1 MNTIGTYLLQMSCW
15 IAAFWVVYVL
25 VLKKETYFGLNRWF
39 LNVGLLVSVV
49 LPLFPLTYK
58 VYRTVQP
65 LAINLV
71 QTDQVAGIET
81 RLTLNYW
88 LLAYSA
94 GVIFF
99 VVRFVIQHVNLNKM
113 RKSSNTVSIDSLK
126 VYRIE
131 KETAPFSFFNQIYV
145 SSTLSSELELKTVV
159 AHEKVHIDERHWAD
173 LLLLEVVRTLQWFNP
188 LIPLYRKAIM
198 QNHEYLADSG
208 TLEQGVS
215 ARTYRSIL
223 ANQMLGV
230 PVVSLANSFTIFNST
245 NRIIMMKKDKSLPKN
260 RLKIL
265 LVLPLMAIIVMGF
278 AKPKYVS
285 ESVINAIEGK
295 ETVTVKGKVL
305 DEQGLPLK
313 NASVVIAQST
323 TGTISDV
330 GGNFVLEGL
339 KPEDKLVVS
348 YVGYETQILPVK
360 AKMQINMVPAVVALD
375 LTLEEVAPP
384 PPPPPPPASDGV
396 ILITTKKETSD
407 VKAIG
412 KVNELHYSNLDQFIE
427 SLSKSDQSGIKL
439 KTKDGNV
446 IYAGNDQMKNPLIV
460 VDGKISEVDINT
472 IDPNSIQSINV
483 LKDQSAIDK
492 YGEKAKDGAIEITT
506 KKEEEKSVPE
516 EVFIIV
522 EEMPEYPGG
531 LTALSQF
538 ISENLPNTQEQG
550 KVYVQFIVNK
560 DGSISHVKVLR
571 SNSEK
576 LSEKAIE
583 VIQKMPAWKP
593 GKQRGVPVKVAYTI
607 PIEFK

>member
-25 VLKKETYFGLNRWF
+25 VLKKETYFDINRWF

-49 LPLFPLTYK
+49 MPLFPLTYK

-65 LAINLV
+65 VAINLV
-71 QTDQVAGIET
+71 PTAQVPDIET

-99 VVRFVIQHVNLNKM
+99 VVRFVIQHVNLNIM
-113 RKSSNTVSIDSLK
+113 RKSSKTVSIDSLK

-188 LIPLYRKAIM
+188 LMQLYRKAMM

-285 ESVINAIEGK
+285 ESVINAIAGK
-295 ETVTVKGKVL
+295 ETVTAKGKVL
-305 DEQGLPLK
+305 DEQGQPLK
-313 NASVVIAQST
+313 NASVIVAQSN
-323 TGTISDV
+323 TGTISDA

-339 KPEDKLVVS
+339 KPDDKLVVS

-360 AKMQINMVPAVVALD
+360 AKMQFNMVPAVVALD

-384 PPPPPPPASDGV
+384 PPPPPPASDDV
-396 ILITTKKETSD
+396 ILISTKKETSD

-412 KVNELHYSNLDQFIE
+412 KVNELHYSNLDQSIE

-439 KTKDGNV
+439 KTKDGNI

-472 IDPNSIQSINV
+472 IDPNTIQSINV

-516 EVFIIV
+516 EVFMVV

-531 LTALSQF
+531 IDALSKF
-538 ISENLPNTQEQG
+538 ISENIPYAQGKG

-560 DGSISHVKVLR
+560 DGSISNVKVLR
-571 SNSEK
+571 SNSETMSK
-576 LSEKAIE
+576 KAIE
-583 VIQKMPAWKP
+583 VIQKMPHWKP

-607 PIEFK
+607 PIEFQ